1 MSVEKSII
9 LKCRQA
15 ESSDNLGNGN
25 WKTNLKRPVLLEQG
39 DVVKIHTAI
48 LDTSADAQVIV
59 ESDVDPLT
67 GIDTGSMKVSMTMA
81 KYITWYKQIYDGN
94 GTAAEN
100 ECIAVLPATGIPID
114 YQKYFATFSS
124 TVPANTFVIEKFLV
138 LPLNGGFRSYGD
150 CQLTFRFTDPVTG
163 LKIKRQKRFKGG
175 SQISHLHGIEMKI
188 GWQVVCQVDPVTG
201 RPIPTDFEL
210 VDDEKYLTNNRI
222 DINNKLRLSD
232 PKNYSAAP
240 VPAGS
245 VTCAPYL
252 ETISFNITAGRYTP
266 GEIATVLNDNMG
278 KLNTSGINIKN
289 APQND
294 DFPVE
299 NPFLTTVRQ
308 ATYKLTQPPYGGKD
322 LRFFQG
328 HVDGTV
334 EVDLQNQISFNTA
347 VLAGGLLIPNN
358 PAGSGR
364 DIILGAEQASI
375 NYDPVL
381 KKLNFDIL
389 HTPMYVGGGGQGQAD
404 AVPGIIFNDEGGV
417 VRTFSG
423 VAFTDLEP
431 VEFWTT
437 QLGFQ
442 STIIDFKNSETSF
455 NAGGV
460 DIFGVKFFPIT
471 GLNITD
477 VFDNMDLI
485 VPKDELFYNPSTPS
499 GNGVG
504 AGVATSLTKAIV
516 ARREFGISPEDEGY
530 FLIEIGFKFP
540 QSMVGGAVTNANNT
554 SMNNIQSIVGKY
566 YTGSNNFL
574 QDTGAGSITY
584 EHHGSPQLVSDLS
597 IRILNPNGTVPQRV
611 DLGEK
616 NSIFLEILK
625 TINIVEPD
633 TN

>member
-59 ESDVDPLT
+59 ESDVDALT

-94 GTAAEN
+94 GTAPAN
-100 ECIAVLPATGIPID
+100 ECIAVLPAVGIAID
-114 YQKYFATFSS
+114 YQKYFATYSA
-124 TVPANTFVIEKFLV
+124 TVPTNTFVIEKFLV
-138 LPLNGGFRSYGD
+138 IPLNGGFRSYGD
-150 CQLTFRFTDPVTG
+150 CQLTFRFTDPVSG
-163 LKIKRQKRFKGG
+163 VKITRQKHFKGG
-175 SQISHLHGIEMKI
+175 AQISHLNGIEMEI
-188 GWQVVCQVDPVTG
+188 GWQVVCQVDGNG

-210 VDDEKYLTNNRI
+210 VDDERYLTNNRI

-252 ETISFNITAGRYTP
+252 ETISFDITAGRYTP

-278 KLNTSGINIKN
+278 KLNTKGLNIKN
-289 APQND
+289 DPQGGV
-294 DFPVE
+294 FPVE
-299 NPFLTTVRQ
+299 NPFLTTARQ
-308 ATYKLTQPPYGGKD
+308 VAYNLGRAPYNGED
-322 LRFFQG
+322 LRLFQG

-347 VLAGGLLIPNN
+347 VLAAGLDIPNN
-358 PAGSGR
+358 PVGSGR

-389 HTPMYVGGGGQGQAD
+389 HTPMYVGSSGDGRGD
-404 AVPGIIFNDEGGV
+404 SVPGIIFNDEGGV

-442 STIIDFKNSETSF
+442 STIIEFKNAVTPF
-455 NAGGV
+455 NGGGV
-460 DIFGVKFFPIT
+460 DIYGVKFFPIT
-471 GLNITD
+471 GLNVTD

-485 VPKDELFYNPSTPS
+485 VPKDDLFYNPSTPS
-499 GNGVG
+499 G

-530 FLIEIGFKFP
+530 FLIEVGFKFP
-540 QSMVGGAVTNANNT
+540 QSMVGGSVTNSNNT

-625 TINIVEPD
+625 TINIVEPP